1 LGGLPLLL
9 KLLELMVLLL
19 PLLILLVLE
28 GESRSCVDNILMGET
43 MLPSLFR
50 LVLLLLLLSDVDG
63 DNEEEAYNLE
73 K

>member
-1 LGGLPLLL
+1 
-9 KLLELMVLLL
+9 
-19 PLLILLVLE
+19 
-28 GESRSCVDNILMGET
+28 MGET